1 MIPDSVRDLCDCCFK
16 ECRNLGRVISGSS
29 SSLESISNG
38 WINETKVEN
47 VSIPDDVRKL
57 CGRCFAE
64 CRDFPGVLILVIA
77 RS

>member
-1 MIPDSVRDLCDCCFK
+1 M
-16 ECRNLGRVISGSS
+16 ISGSS